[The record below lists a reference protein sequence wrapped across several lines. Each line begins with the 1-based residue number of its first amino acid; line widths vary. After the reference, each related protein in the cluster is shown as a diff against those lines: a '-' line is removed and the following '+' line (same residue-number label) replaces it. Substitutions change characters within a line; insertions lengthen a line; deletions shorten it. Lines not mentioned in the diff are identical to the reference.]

1 MQTVRTSTLRRT
13 SLPAPFDMFSP
24 FNVMPDAFRT
34 DIACRAYVI
43 GRRPQMSA
51 VKQILQRLESRKQLS
66 GRRTLQNLY
75 GIGYSQRRRDGY
87 EQMDVI
93 RLDFQCQDLPLALIA
108 DRVDGKTQRLGYP
121 TC

>member
-1 MQTVRTSTLRRT
+1 
-13 SLPAPFDMFSP
+13 
-24 FNVMPDAFRT
+24 MP
-34 DIACRAYVI
+34 
-43 GRRPQMSA
+43 A

-93 RLDFQCQDLPLALIA
+93 RLDFQCQDLPLALKA
-108 DRVDGKTQRLGYP
+108 DRVDGKTQRLDYS
-121 TC
+121 TCKDLLAILRAPYYTVCRLVHTIAVVYDF

>member
-1 MQTVRTSTLRRT
+1 
-13 SLPAPFDMFSP
+13 
-24 FNVMPDAFRT
+24 MP
-34 DIACRAYVI
+34 
-43 GRRPQMSA
+43 A

-75 GIGYSQRRRDGY
+75 GIGYSQRRGDGY

-93 RLDFQCQDLPLALIA
+93 RLDFQCQDLPLALKA

>member
-1 MQTVRTSTLRRT
+1 
-13 SLPAPFDMFSP
+13 
-24 FNVMPDAFRT
+24 MP
-34 DIACRAYVI
+34 
-43 GRRPQMSA
+43 A

-93 RLDFQCQDLPLALIA
+93 RLDFQCQDLPLALNA
-108 DRVDGKTQRLGYP
+108 DRVYGKTQRLGYP